1 MGKSIN
7 CNSFRREFLN
17 FLRVRREIL
26 DHLALGLG
34 EKLPEECRRNE
45 IARNH
50 LLRKILG
57 VIIAVLLRPNP
68 TPRDLSVICKGIH
81 RTRRNHRPLVVTL
94 AMLIHCKRTLLL
106 TSDSIRIPEPANAA
120 TRNPCGGNQT
130 DDDLRRT
137 KDKIHYF
144 TVIPYL

>member
-17 FLRVRREIL
+17 FLLVRREIL
-26 DHLALGLG
+26 EHLTLGLG

-57 VIIAVLLRPNP
+57 VIIAVFLRTNP
-68 TPRDLSVICKGIH
+68 APRDLSVVRKGIH
-81 RTRRNHRPLVVTL
+81 GARGNHRPLVVTL
-94 AMLIHCKRTLLL
+94 AMLIHRKRALLL
-106 TSDSIRIPEPANAA
+106 TSDSIRIPEPTNAA
-120 TRNPCGGNQT
+120 ARNPCGGDQT
-130 DDDLRRT
+130 KDDLRRT
-137 KDKIHYF
+137 EDKIHYF
-144 TVIPYL
+144 NVIPSL